1 MGPLAGIRIVEIAGI
16 GPGPFAGMLLA
27 DLGADVIRVERRG
40 GGFLSGSGSP
50 QDLLSRGKR
59 CMCVDLKS
67 ADGVATVLDLMRGAD
82 ALFEGMRPGVAERL
96 GIGPDA
102 CLAVNPRLV
111 YGRMT
116 GWGQDGPMAREAG
129 HDINY
134 ISLTGALH
142 AMGRR
147 GERPAIPLNLV
158 GDFGGGGLV
167 LAFGMLAALLEA
179 KQSGRGQVVDA
190 AMVDGASILLASI
203 YGAHQT
209 GFFTD
214 ERGTNLLDSGAHFY
228 EVYETQDGRYVS
240 VGAIEPQFYAALL
253 EGLGL
258 AHEELPHQMDR
269 SSWPAMKARL
279 QEIFRTRTRDAW
291 CAHFAGRD
299 ACVAPVLAMSEVH
312 EHPHNRA
319 RGTFFEAFGARHPH
333 PAPRFGRTP
342 GAVRRA
348 PARLGE
354 HTDEILGE
362 IGYGAERI
370 RVLREAGVVS

>member
-1 MGPLAGIRIVEIAGI
+1 
-16 GPGPFAGMLLA
+16 
-27 DLGADVIRVERRG
+27 VERPG
-40 GGFLSGSGSP
+40 GGFLGGHGAP
-50 QDLLSRGKR
+50 ADLLARGKR
-59 CMCVDLKS
+59 CLCVDLKS
-67 ADGVATVLDLMRGAD
+67 ADGVATVLDLVRAAD
-82 ALFEGMRPGVAERL
+82 GLFEGMRPGVAERL
-96 GIGPDA
+96 RIGPDD

-116 GWGQDGPMAREAG
+116 GWGQDGPLARAAG

-147 GERPAIPLNLV
+147 GERPAVPLNLV

-167 LAFGMLAALLEA
+167 LALGMVAALLEA
-179 KQSGRGQVVDA
+179 RQSGQGQVVDA

-203 YGAHQT
+203 YGAHQA

-228 EVYETQDGRYVS
+228 EVYETKDGRYLS

-253 EGLGL
+253 DGLGL
-258 AHEELPHQMDR
+258 SREELPPQMDR
-269 SSWPAMKARL
+269 ASWPAMKLRFE
-279 QEIFRTRTRDAW
+279 EIFRTRTRDEW
-291 CAHFAGRD
+291 CQLFEGRD

-312 EHPHNRA
+312 AHPHHRA

-333 PAPRFGRTP
+333 PAPRFSRTP
-342 GAVRRA
+342 SEVRRG

-354 HTDEILGE
+354 NTDEVLGE
-362 IGYGAERI
+362 IGYDAARI
-370 RVLREAGVVS
+370 RALREAGVLA

>member
-1 MGPLAGIRIVEIAGI
+1 MGPLSGIRIIELAGI

-27 DLGADVIRVERRG
+27 DLGADLLRVERRG
-40 GGFLSGSGSP
+40 GGFLGGNGSP
-50 QDLLSRGKR
+50 VDLLNRGKR
-59 CMCVDLKS
+59 CACVDLKTR
-67 ADGVATVLDLMRGAD
+67 DGVATVLDLVRGAD

-96 GIGPDA
+96 GVGPEA
-102 CLAVNPRLV
+102 CLAANPRLV

-116 GWGQDGPMAREAG
+116 GWGQDGPLAQAAG

-158 GDFGGGGLV
+158 GDFGGGGLM

-179 KQSGRGQVVDA
+179 RQSGRGQVVDA
-190 AMVDGASILLASI
+190 AMVDGAGILLASI
-203 YGAHQT
+203 YGAHQA
-209 GFFTD
+209 GFFSD

-240 VGAIEPQFYAALL
+240 VGAIEPQFYAALI

-258 AHEELPHQMDR
+258 AREALPAQMDR
-269 SSWPAMKARL
+269 SAWPAMKARF
-279 QEIFRTRTRDAW
+279 EAIFRTRTRDEW
-291 CAHFAGRD
+291 CALFEGRD

-312 EHPHNRA
+312 AHPHNRA
-319 RGTFFEAFGARHPH
+319 RDTFLEAFGARHPH
-333 PAPRFGRTP
+333 PAPRFSRTP
-342 GAVRRA
+342 AQVRRG
-348 PARLGE
+348 PAKLGAD
-354 HTDEILGE
+354 TDEILRE
-362 IGYGAERI
+362 IGYGPERI
-370 RVLREAGVVS
+370 RALREAAVID